1 MKAYVLDSISDIKIK
16 DIETPKCLP
25 GEVLVEVKAAGICGS
40 DIPRIYKTGTYHFPL
55 IPGHEFSGEV
65 VKAYDD
71 DSEWKNKRVG
81 IFPLI
86 PCMKCAQCHSKKYE
100 MCRDYSYLG
109 SRTDGGF
116 AEYVRVPTWNLIN
129 LPDTVSY
136 EQAAMLEPMSVAVH
150 AARNAG
156 LISYNKNNSGIN
168 INKKI
173 AIMGLGTIGLS
184 LVMMLL
190 SEGYTNIFAIGNKEI
205 QKKIVKSLGLK
216 DDCYIDSGDYTAG
229 EDLVDVFFD
238 CAGTETVMDIALN
251 SVVPGGKVICVG
263 NPASDMNIPKKTY
276 WNILRKQLNLI
287 GTWNSSFTH
296 DINDDWHYVIDKLK
310 NGEINP
316 EKMITHSYDLDGLI
330 NGFEIMREKKE
341 EYVKVMM
348 VR

>member
-1 MKAYVLDSISDIKIK
+1 
-16 DIETPKCLP
+16 
-25 GEVLVEVKAAGICGS
+25 
-40 DIPRIYKTGTYHFPL
+40 
-55 IPGHEFSGEV
+55 
-65 VKAYDD
+65 
-71 DSEWKNKRVG
+71 
-81 IFPLI
+81 
-86 PCMKCAQCHSKKYE
+86 
-100 MCRDYSYLG
+100 
-109 SRTDGGF
+109 
-116 AEYVRVPTWNLIN
+116 
-129 LPDTVSY
+129 
-136 EQAAMLEPMSVAVH
+136 MLEPMSVAVH

-229 EDLVDVFFD
+229 EDFVDVFFD

-316 EKMITHSYDLDGLI
+316 EKMITHSYDFDGLI
-330 NGFEIMREKKE
+330 NGFEIMREKIQ
-341 EYVKVMM
+341 
-348 VR
+348 